1 MAQSRRQSI
10 DVYRGLALLAMAVYH
25 ACWDL
30 TYYRLIDAGI
40 GVDPVWVTF
49 QRAVLTAF
57 LLLAGASLTLGHG
70 DGIRWRSF
78 WRREA
83 ILVGAALATSLGT
96 YLLFGDYF
104 AYFGVLHAI
113 ALFSL
118 LALLLVTAPLWIS
131 ILVTVAALILPALYS
146 SDAFDPRWLNWLGF
160 FRVTPETADLVP
172 VFPWFGVFLIGMLA
186 MRLFRNAAAFTWST
200 PNRAV
205 RAVGFLGRW
214 SLIAYLLHQPLLFG
228 IITPIANYLNNAETA
243 KLESFTRSC
252 EVSCNATKGK
262 AEGAGGPQFCSAY
275 CQCAL
280 ESTVRDNLWS
290 APADQLKSMS
300 ALCTAMAE

>member
-1 MAQSRRQSI
+1 
-10 DVYRGLALLAMAVYH
+10 MAVYH

-40 GVDPVWVTF
+40 GVDPMWITF
-49 QRAVLTAF
+49 QRSILTAF
-57 LLLAGASLTLGHG
+57 LLLSGAGLALGHG

-83 ILVGAALATSLGT
+83 ILVAAALATSLGT

-118 LALLLVTAPLWIS
+118 LSLTLVVAPLWIG
-131 ILVTVAALILPALYS
+131 ILATVAALALPALYS
-146 SDAFDPRWLNWLGF
+146 SDAFDPHWLSWLGF

-172 VFPWFGVFLIGMLA
+172 VFPWLGVFLTGMLA
-186 MRLFRNAAAFTWST
+186 MRLFGNAPAFTWST

-205 RAVGFLGRW
+205 RTVGFLGRW
-214 SLIAYLLHQPLLFG
+214 SLIVYLIHQPLLFG
-228 IITPIANYLNNAETA
+228 VITPIANYLNNSEAA
-243 KLESFTRSC
+243 RLESFTRSC
-252 EVSCNATKGK
+252 QASCNAAKGGS
-262 AEGAGGPQFCSAY
+262 EGAGGPQFCTAY

-280 ESTVRDNLWS
+280 ESTTTSGARRPS
-290 APADQLKSMS
+290 G
-300 ALCTAMAE
+300 